1 MKNET
6 KNRLPKLL
14 IVGSARHGKD
24 TFAEMLRDRF
34 GLKFISSSQAAADI
48 FIYDELKEKYG
59 YTSSEQCFEDRVNHR
74 QEWYELICDYNKD
87 NRARLAKDIL
97 NNADCYVG
105 MRDKEEIDECMSQGL
120 FDLIIWIDASDR
132 HPLEDSGSF
141 NIDISCAD
149 IVIYN
154 NGTLEEFES
163 KVIRIGK
170 VLMGKEPM
178 LKIEEINEA
187 GGFLELLKSKMPYE
201 DGWVEIDLYNFAD
214 EVKLHGWPEVGVGGE
229 RDILD
234 LENHEIINLND
245 HGMTI
250 ICGGDWQEPH
260 KVELRYDG
268 ISVHVVSYGPCE
280 YDDGLSED
288 DILRILGLPVPN

>member
-1 MKNET
+1 MI
-6 KNRLPKLL
+6 PKLL
-14 IVGSARHGKD
+14 ILGNARHGKD
-24 TFAEMLRDRF
+24 TFAEILRDRF

-59 YTSSEQCFEDRVNHR
+59 YKTSEECFEDRMNHR
-74 QEWYELICDYNKD
+74 QEWYEMICDYNKD
-87 NRARLAKDIL
+87 NRARLAKGIL
-97 NNADCYVG
+97 ENADCYVG
-105 MRDKEEIDECMSQGL
+105 MRDRDEIDECMSQGL
-120 FDLIIWIDASDR
+120 FDLIIWVDASDR
-132 HPLEDSGSF
+132 LDLEDSGSF

-149 IVIYN
+149 MVIYN

-163 KVIRIGK
+163 KVKRIGK

-178 LKIEEINEA
+178 LTIEEINED
-187 GGFLELLKSKMPYE
+187 GGFLELFKSTMPYE
-201 DGWVEIDLYNFAD
+201 DGCLETDLYNFTD
-214 EVKLHGWPEVGVGGE
+214 EVKIHGWPDIGVGDE
-229 RDILD
+229 RDSLD

-250 ICGGDWQEPH
+250 ICGGDWQKPH

-268 ISVHVVSYGPCE
+268 TSVHVVSYEQCE

-288 DILRILGLPVPN
+288 DILVILGLPIEQ